1 MFFKDRLI
9 LAENYRQ
16 WLKDTKDSGTMIMDS
31 HENML
36 SYLDSIGHLV
46 DPEQQTEDLN
56 REKEQAYMK
65 GWQDGRI
72 NLMVNIIKKVVKGA
86 D

>member
-31 HENML
+31 PENLL

-46 DPEQQTEDLN
+46 DPYEQNENLG
-56 REKEQAYMK
+56 REKEQAYMQ
-65 GWQDGRI
+65 GWKDGRI
-72 NLMVNIIKKVVKGA
+72 NLMVNVIKKVIKE
-86 D
+86 